1 MPFGGQQWISTS
13 KDRDT
18 VDIHSRCQQSYGISD
33 STLGSREGEGGD
45 KTPSPPDVHISP
57 ESTLLLPFTFWYRHI
72 WGFPGGAKPPANTG
86 DTGSIPGSGRSPGD
100 GNGNPLRYTC
110 LENPMERGAWW
121 ATVHGVTETDT
132 MEPAHACAHT
142 CLWKTRK
149 KLVETKAK
157 SCLKSVVVFCC
168 PPPGACM
175 VPSRDKKWG
184 RRRGQRETEG
194 ELNLSLLAWVLTPS
208 IFLLPVE

>member
-72 WGFPGGAKPPANTG
+72 WGFPGGAKPP
-86 DTGSIPGSGRSPGD
+86 GR
-100 GNGNPLRYTC
+100 
-110 LENPMERGAWW
+110 
-121 ATVHGVTETDT
+121 
-132 MEPAHACAHT
+132 
-142 CLWKTRK
+142 
-149 KLVETKAK
+149 
-157 SCLKSVVVFCC
+157 
-168 PPPGACM
+168 
-175 VPSRDKKWG
+175 
-184 RRRGQRETEG
+184 
-194 ELNLSLLAWVLTPS
+194 
-208 IFLLPVE
+208 